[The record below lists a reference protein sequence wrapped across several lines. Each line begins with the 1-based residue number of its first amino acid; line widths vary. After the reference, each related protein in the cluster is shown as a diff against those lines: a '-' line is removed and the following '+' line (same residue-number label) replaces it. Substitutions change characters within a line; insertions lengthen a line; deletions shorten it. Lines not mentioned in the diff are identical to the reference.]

1 LLVQACGQ
9 LILMQASVQYESIN
23 RSRDPSKV
31 VSIGGSYMFGF
42 WGSHACAIG
51 VDLSNDSLKMVQ
63 LANSGKGIR
72 LIAGR
77 NEDRPESV
85 QPGSAGWQ
93 RWAVDAMREAA
104 ATGQFR
110 GKEVIAAIPPS
121 DVFIDQIRI
130 DLPFCDNS
138 HNRKVVAKANDE
150 NMPQAVFSKIK
161 QKLPFQ
167 VGDAMI
173 KYIPTE
179 QDSALVVASD
189 RKIIDRHLAIYE
201 KAGLAIKS
209 ISIWPMALVSCYT
222 KFFGRRKADIDSV
235 VMLLDIEAGCTN
247 IVICRHKRLLYACS
261 IPIGANGI
269 DDEKVLTRLMLE
281 LTACRRHFVSIHQNA
296 QIQRLIFLSGQAVSA
311 DIYRTIAK
319 QLEIQAQTGDC
330 LAAVD
335 LVNSSNAEIDRRD
348 CHVNWAIAFG
358 LSLS

>member
-1 LLVQACGQ
+1 MLTATSMRRRCDWLPQRLGPSRC
-9 LILMQASVQYESIN
+9 ASVGEAYMLWFLGN
-23 RSRDPSKV
+23 R
-31 VSIGGSYMFGF
+31 
-42 WGSHACAIG
+42 ACAIG

-93 RWAVDAMREAA
+93 RWAVDAIREAA
-104 ATGQFR
+104 ANGGFR
-110 GKEVIAAIPPS
+110 GKEIMAAIPPS
-121 DVFIDQIRI
+121 DVFIDHIRI
-130 DLPFCDNS
+130 DLPFCDNAPS
-138 HNRKVVAKANDE
+138 RKGAKAHDE
-150 NMPQAVFSKIK
+150 KVPQAVTSKIK

-167 VGDAMI
+167 LDDAMI

-179 QDSALVVASD
+179 QDSALVVATD

-209 ISIWPMALVSCYT
+209 ISVWPMALVSCYT
-222 KFFGRRKADIDSV
+222 KFFGRRKADLDAV
-235 VMLLDIEAGCTN
+235 VMLLDIETACTN
-247 IVICRHKRLLYACS
+247 VVICRYRRLLYACS
-261 IPIGANGI
+261 IPIGANST
-269 DDEKVLTRLMLE
+269 DDEKVFTRLVLE
-281 LTACRRHFVSIHQNA
+281 LTACRRQFVSIHQNA
-296 QIQRLIFLSGQAVSA
+296 QIQRLIFLSGLAASSDV
-311 DIYRTIAK
+311 YRTIAK
-319 QLEIQAQTGDC
+319 QLGIQAQIGDC

-335 LVNSSNAEIDRRD
+335 LANPSNAGIDRRD

>member
-1 LLVQACGQ
+1 
-9 LILMQASVQYESIN
+9 
-23 RSRDPSKV
+23 
-31 VSIGGSYMFGF
+31 MFWF
-42 WGSHACAIG
+42 LRNSACAIG
-51 VDLSNDSLKMVQ
+51 VDLSNDGLKMVQ

-77 NEDRPESV
+77 NEDRPEGV

-93 RWAVDAMREAA
+93 RWAVEAIREAT
-104 ATGQFR
+104 ATGKFR
-110 GKEVIAAIPPS
+110 GKEIIAAIPPS
-121 DVFIDQIRI
+121 DVFIDQMKI

-138 HNRKVVAKANDE
+138 SNRKAAAKANDE
-150 NMPQAVFSKIK
+150 KVPQAVFSKIK

-167 VGDAMI
+167 LDDAMI

-179 QDSALVVASD
+179 QDSALVVATD

-209 ISIWPMALVSCYT
+209 ISVWPMALVSCYT
-222 KFFGRRKADIDSV
+222 KFFGRRKADIDAV

-247 IVICRHKRLLYACS
+247 VVICRHRRLLYACS

-269 DDEKVLTRLMLE
+269 DDENVLTRLMLE

-296 QIQRLIFLSGQAVSA
+296 QMQRLIFLSGPAVSEEV
-311 DIYRTIAK
+311 YRTIAK
-319 QLEIQAQTGDC
+319 QLGIQAQMGDC

-335 LVNSSNAEIDRRD
+335 LANPSDAEIDRRD

>member
-1 LLVQACGQ
+1 MPQRVGPSQR
-9 LILMQASVQYESIN
+9 ASVGEAYMLWFLGN
-23 RSRDPSKV
+23 R
-31 VSIGGSYMFGF
+31 
-42 WGSHACAIG
+42 ACVIG

-63 LANSGKGIR
+63 LANSGKGIH

-93 RWAVDAMREAA
+93 RWAVEAMREATA
-104 ATGQFR
+104 NGGFR
-110 GKEVIAAIPPS
+110 GKEIMAAIPPS
-121 DVFIDQIRI
+121 DVFIDRIKI
-130 DLPFCDNS
+130 DLPFHDNAR
-138 HNRKVVAKANDE
+138 NRKAAAKANDE
-150 NMPQAVFSKIK
+150 QVPQAVFSKIK

-167 VGDAMI
+167 LDDAMI

-179 QDSALVVASD
+179 QDSALVVATD

-209 ISIWPMALVSCYT
+209 ISVWPMALVSCYT
-222 KFFGRRKADIDSV
+222 KFFGRRKADLDSV

-247 IVICRHKRLLYACS
+247 VVICRYKRLLYALS
-261 IPIGANGI
+261 IPIGANGV
-269 DDEKVLTRLMLE
+269 DDEKVLTRLVLE
-281 LTACRRHFVSIHQNA
+281 LTACRRQFVSIHQDA
-296 QIQRLIFLSGQAVSA
+296 QIQRLIFLSGPAVSA
-311 DIYRTIAK
+311 DVYRTIAK
-319 QLEIQAQTGDC
+319 QLGIQAQIGDC

-335 LVNSSNAEIDRRD
+335 LANPSNAGIDRRD